1 MRQLLVSS
9 ISWTGLNDADNAE
22 STAVTDDEIRSLIR
36 AAIQKN
42 LGAPVPV
49 NAPAGPPQPPHLPI
63 AFGRYALPRA
73 EDDTMCIIEPAV
85 KCNHCGYCQC
95 HGH

>member
-1 MRQLLVSS
+1 
-9 ISWTGLNDADNAE
+9 
-22 STAVTDDEIRSLIR
+22 VTDDEIRSLVR
-36 AAIQKN
+36 VAIQKH
-42 LGAPVPV
+42 LGAPTHAESGVGRT
-49 NAPAGPPQPPHLPI
+49 APGSAAAPPQPPVLSI
-63 AFGRYALPRA
+63 SFGRYALPRA

>member
-1 MRQLLVSS
+1 M
-9 ISWTGLNDADNAE
+9 
-22 STAVTDDEIRSLIR
+22 TDDEIRSLVR
-36 AAIQKN
+36 VAIQKH
-42 LGAPVPV
+42 LGAPA
-49 NAPAGPPQPPHLPI
+49 APAAVDVGPGPARAVPLSI
-63 AFGRYALPRA
+63 SFGRYALARA

>member
-1 MRQLLVSS
+1 M
-9 ISWTGLNDADNAE
+9 
-22 STAVTDDEIRSLIR
+22 TDDEIRTLIR
-36 AAIQKN
+36 AAVQKH
-42 LGAPVPV
+42 LGAPPV
-49 NAPAGPPQPPHLPI
+49 VSTSDGTASGFSRTGHAPAVPPQPPVLSI
-63 AFGRYALPRA
+63 SFGRYALPRA

>member
-1 MRQLLVSS
+1 M
-9 ISWTGLNDADNAE
+9 
-22 STAVTDDEIRSLIR
+22 TDDEIRSLVR
-36 AAIQKN
+36 LAIQKH
-42 LGAPVPV
+42 LGPGALLVTPAADRKGGSSAFAPGATVDRSDPPVP
-49 NAPAGPPQPPHLPI
+49 PSLSI
-63 AFGRYALPRA
+63 SFGRYALPRA

>member
-1 MRQLLVSS
+1 M
-9 ISWTGLNDADNAE
+9 
-22 STAVTDDEIRSLIR
+22 TDDEIRSLIR
-36 AAIQKN
+36 VAIEKHM
-42 LGAPVPV
+42 GT
-49 NAPAGPPQPPHLPI
+49 PANVQSGSGRTASAPPQPPPLSI
-63 AFGRYALPRA
+63 SFSRYALPRA

>member
-1 MRQLLVSS
+1 M
-9 ISWTGLNDADNAE
+9 
-22 STAVTDDEIRSLIR
+22 TDDEIRSLIR
-36 AAIQKN
+36 AAIGKHM
-42 LGAPVPV
+42 APDADRRGGSPPV
-49 NAPAGPPQPPHLPI
+49 VTIAPPQPPTLSI
-63 AFGRYALPRA
+63 SFSRYTLPRA

>member
-1 MRQLLVSS
+1 M
-9 ISWTGLNDADNAE
+9 
-22 STAVTDDEIRSLIR
+22 TDDEIRSLIR
-36 AAIQKN
+36 AAVQKH
-42 LGAPVPV
+42 LGAPAVAPAPDGVASGFSRTVPV
-49 NAPAGPPQPPHLPI
+49 SI
-63 AFGRYALPRA
+63 SFSRYALPRA

>member
-1 MRQLLVSS
+1 M
-9 ISWTGLNDADNAE
+9 
-22 STAVTDDEIRSLIR
+22 TDDEIRALIR
-36 AAIQKN
+36 AAVQKH
-42 LGAPVPV
+42 LGVPAAVPAPDGVV
-49 NAPAGPPQPPHLPI
+49 SGFSRTVHASALPPQPPVLSLS
-63 AFGRYALPRA
+63 FSRYALPRA